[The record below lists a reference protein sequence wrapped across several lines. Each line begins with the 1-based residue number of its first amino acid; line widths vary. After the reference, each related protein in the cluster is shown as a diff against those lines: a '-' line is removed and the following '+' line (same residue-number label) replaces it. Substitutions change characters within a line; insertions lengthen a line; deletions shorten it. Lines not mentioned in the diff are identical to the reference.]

1 MGCFRDPE
9 SRSRWDS
16 IWDKEKTPIPK
27 LTLNSDHRFMLNR
40 QKMWENKCEL
50 YKQYFRNQPSTD
62 EERNYPLAYIFIVN
76 EHLEAVEE
84 LLQIFV

>member
-1 MGCFRDPE
+1 
-9 SRSRWDS
+9 
-16 IWDKEKTPIPK
+16 
-27 LTLNSDHRFMLNR
+27 MLSR

-62 EERNYPLAYIFIVN
+62 EEKNYPLAYIFIVN

-84 LLQIFV
+84 LLQIFVWNEIIFFFNYGVTVTLEI